1 MFSVWIHTVITLSA
15 GFIPRETSYHCV
27 QWVRREWIVQPSVTS
42 TQQHFPLQIK
52 QAADPRRE
60 TDLSG
65 RGLQSGEGSS
75 AEAEENVFALIHTA
89 IEASAIHLSHYLHYC
104 ENVFLSN
111 SFLRTQQYPFHI
123 LCRFPPGGSYE
134 IKNLSAAP
142 PQAWLWCCQR
152 AEALHRRLV

>member
-1 MFSVWIHTVITLSA
+1 MDTYSNYTLSRVYA
-15 GFIPRETSYHCV
+15 TRDVLSLCAVSKKRVDCSVECNVYPTTFSTSN
-27 QWVRREWIVQPSVTS
+27 QTS
-42 TQQHFPLQIK
+42 CWSQEENCK
-52 QAADPRRE
+52 A
-60 TDLSG
+60 DLSG
-65 RGLQSGEGSS
+65 RGLQSDKGSS

-111 SFLRTQQYPFHI
+111 SFLRTRQYPFHI
-123 LCRFPPGGSYE
+123 LCRFLPGGSYQ